1 MQGFAP
7 VTTGSAATEASTA
20 PVVVEYSGDHA
31 EDARTVAAA
40 FPGATVKKTSGLG
53 GTVRVT
59 LGPDAP
65 EVVEVPNR
73 LGTDPLPKQSIS
85 ATPAPTESIQ
95 TRKADIDI
103 CR

>member
-1 MQGFAP
+1 M
-7 VTTGSAATEASTA
+7 TTDSADARASTPPA
-20 PVVVEYSGDHA
+20 VVEYSGDHA

-65 EVVEVPNR
+65 RVVEAPNR
-73 LGTDPLPKQSIS
+73 LGSDPLPEQRIS
-85 ATPAPTESIQ
+85 AIPAPTESIP
-95 TRKADIDI
+95 TRKADTDI
-103 CR
+103 CS